1 MQQLQAALDEVQ
13 ASQAASQAAFE
24 EVLQR
29 KDEELVRLTQA
40 SQSLQETSSA
50 LQAGLTAAQQRC
62 TTLEE
67 DSGVSAYCPF
77 RFASFQETSACSQ
90 QPCRLAWQSPSSG
103 APPWKGTAG

>member
-67 DSGVSAYCPF
+67 DSGVSC
-77 RFASFQETSACSQ
+77 RRSFSRLLSHCVSGVSRLQAGLTAAQ
-90 QPCRLAWQSPSSG
+90 QRCTTL
-103 APPWKGTAG
+103 